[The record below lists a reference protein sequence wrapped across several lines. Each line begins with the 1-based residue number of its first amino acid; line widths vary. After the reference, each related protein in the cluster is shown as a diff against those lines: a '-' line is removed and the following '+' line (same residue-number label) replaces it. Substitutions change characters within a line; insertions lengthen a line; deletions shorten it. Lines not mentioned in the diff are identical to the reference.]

1 MDIYFDILRKNNIVS
16 RRGVNRSVI
25 DSLSAAQII
34 DLAQG
39 LKEAIEVPTRN
50 PSKTIF
56 SHSTS
61 SGLSGGRELCDSLDC
76 RLGRLD
82 ELARFA
88 LLYSDQVYIHN
99 YFSDYEHYRDS
110 DISESE
116 LREHF
121 YQDVFLT
128 VEYKPVFEKGYIIP
142 FTPPEHICQS
152 CLAGS
157 FLGHD
162 AEWKLQKGY
171 KWLAKDIFEHT
182 SLYLELHENGWFC
195 LKNVGTRQYFDHFEL
210 SQLLEEMP
218 GILASRPK
226 TVAKVM
232 RGESV
237 PIGKTV
243 QKRLKIHNELAALVV
258 NNIAYEISKTQ
269 ALNTSLLTG
278 REFYGSFLSAI
289 SDASEI
295 ENRNSAAMQ
304 HLSSIVPFVQDVEI
318 KDLLKLRQRE
328 TLAFESYRRSLNEA
342 IGEFLSRKTAFS
354 EREAKT
360 LYSDVIAPGLSSL
373 EGRVQE
379 AKRHLRIQPI
389 RSTLALVG
397 VIAFGLYTGF
407 IPTEMVE
414 IAKLL
419 GLARVS
425 MDIQK
430 EVLSLSDA
438 EKTIRS
444 EDLYFLWRVQNK
456 ARMN

>member
-1 MDIYFDILRKNNIVS
+1 MDIYFEILGKNNIVS

-25 DSLSAAQII
+25 ESLSAAQII
-34 DLAQG
+34 DLAES
-39 LKEAIEVPTRN
+39 LKEATEVPTRN

-56 SHSTS
+56 THSTS

-76 RLGRLD
+76 RLTRLD

-99 YFSDYEHYRDS
+99 YFSDYEHYREGEV
-110 DISESE
+110 SESD
-116 LREHF
+116 LKEHF

-128 VEYKPVFEKGYIIP
+128 VEYQPLFEKGFLIP
-142 FTPPEHICQS
+142 FTPPEHICQD
-152 CLAGS
+152 CLADS

-162 AEWKLQKGY
+162 AERRLQKGY
-171 KWLAKDIFEHT
+171 KWLAKDIYEHT
-182 SLYLELHENGWFC
+182 SLYLELDETGWFR
-195 LKNVGTRQYFDHFEL
+195 LKNVGSRQYFDHFEL
-210 SQLLEEMP
+210 HQLLEVIP
-218 GILASRPK
+218 RIFASKPK

-237 PIGKTV
+237 PIGKKD
-243 QKRLKIHNELAALVV
+243 QKRLKIHNELAAVVV

-295 ENRNSAAMQ
+295 ENRNSIAMQ

-318 KDLLKLRQRE
+318 KELLKLRQRE
-328 TLAFESYRRSLNEA
+328 TSAFESYRRSLNEA
-342 IGEFLSRKTAFS
+342 IAEFISSKAAFS
-354 EREAKT
+354 ERDAKAM
-360 LYSDVIAPGLSSL
+360 YSDVIAPGLSSL
-373 EGRVQE
+373 EGRVQD

-430 EVLSLSDA
+430 EILSLRDA

-444 EDLYFLWRVQNK
+444 EDLYFLWRVQKK
-456 ARMN
+456 AMN